1 MCQHKTTGRGH
12 GSSTALSSAL
22 AYFSRT
28 HPQTDPHLVDLVS
41 KLIISSITTA
51 YISQS
56 QSSLLVKIARCQQL
70 LKFVMAFVPSL
81 PVGVQATSSHSL
93 QFTRPLRYAARQ
105 PKVSRRLSCPNVQK
119 VSSPVMQKTD
129 VKTSEI
135 FMPALSSTMSEG
147 KIVQW
152 LKRPGDRVS
161 SGEPIMVVESDKADM
176 DVESFEDGYLATILV
191 EEGATCPVG
200 QAVGILVRNKDDVGK
215 VKVPASPSA
224 ATSSPPASSHSS
236 DAAPPEPAATSAPKP
251 AFMEVFMPALSST
264 MTDGKVVDW
273 LKSEGDTVEQGD
285 MIMVVESDKADMDV
299 ESFESGILAHILVPA
314 GEFAPVGAAVA
325 YLARSA
331 AEVPAIKAWA
341 ASSSSSTVASAP
353 VDATTATTAT
363 PSTPTAS
370 ATTSASEAVKEVAKV
385 INEGRII
392 ASPLAKA
399 TAEREGIDL
408 RYIQG
413 TGPNGRIKEMDVLK
427 AKAEG
432 NGATSSTT
440 GTAPASPDTPVAA
453 AKPRAMFA
461 TPDAKKIAKKENVD
475 LASITG
481 TGNFG
486 RITADDVLRAAGK
499 APVQE
504 ATVEPAVPSAGSP
517 VAASSPGPTPEVKK
531 AVAADMPAGAVAMN
545 AMQKAVV
552 QNMNASLTVPV
563 FRITYTIRTTAL
575 DALYAKVKPKG
586 VTMSALLA
594 KAVALTLRKH
604 PIMNAAYGE
613 KSIVYRNE
621 INIAM
626 AVAMPD
632 GGLITPTLM
641 KADETDL
648 YSLSRVWKDLVK
660 RAGEKKLSP
669 AEYSSGT
676 FTISN
681 LGMFG
686 VDQFDAIL
694 PPGVPGILAVGAS
707 KPVVQLQSNGLVG
720 VEKVMKVTLTGD
732 HRHIYGADGAKFLQ
746 DLAALIENDVT
757 ELVM

>member
-1 MCQHKTTGRGH
+1 M
-12 GSSTALSSAL
+12 
-22 AYFSRT
+22 
-28 HPQTDPHLVDLVS
+28 
-41 KLIISSITTA
+41 
-51 YISQS
+51 
-56 QSSLLVKIARCQQL
+56 
-70 LKFVMAFVPSL
+70 
-81 PVGVQATSSHSL
+81 QA
-93 QFTRPLRYAARQ
+93 
-105 PKVSRRLSCPNVQK
+105 
-119 VSSPVMQKTD
+119 TD
-129 VKTSEI
+129 VKTSEV
-135 FMPALSSTMSEG
+135 FMPALSSTMTEG

-152 LKRPGDRVS
+152 LKRPGDPVS
-161 SGEPIMVVESDKADM
+161 TGEPIMVVESDKADM
-176 DVESFEDGYLATILV
+176 DVESFEDGFLAAILFD
-191 EEGATCPVG
+191 EGSVCAVG
-200 QAVGILVRNKDDVGK
+200 QAVGIIVPSKDDIGK
-215 VKVPASPSA
+215 VQGSPAPSTATPASATAPA
-224 ATSSPPASSHSS
+224 ADTPASSNSDHSS
-236 DAAPPEPAATSAPKP
+236 PIVTPPSTTTSSAPKP
-251 AFMEVFMPALSST
+251 DFMEIFMPALSST
-264 MTDGKVVDW
+264 MTEGKVVDW
-273 LKSEGDTVEQGD
+273 LKNEGDTIEQGD
-285 MIMVVESDKADMDV
+285 MVMVVESDKADMDV
-299 ESFESGILAHILVPA
+299 ESFETGVLAHILVPS
-314 GEFAPVGAAVA
+314 GETAPVGTAVA

-331 AEVPAIKAWA
+331 ADVSAIKAWA
-341 ASSSSSTVASAP
+341 SSNGSVETSSSP
-353 VDATTATTAT
+353 E
-363 PSTPTAS
+363 PAS
-370 ATTSASEAVKEVAKV
+370 ATTTASSEISSSTSVSAPEIPKEAARVV
-385 INEGRII
+385 NEGRII

-399 TAEREGIDL
+399 TAKREGVDL
-408 RYIQG
+408 RYVQG
-413 TGPNGRIKEMDVLK
+413 TGPNGRIKERDVLK

-432 NGATSSTT
+432 NGASSSSVA
-440 GTAPASPDTPVAA
+440 APAAPAT
-453 AKPRAMFA
+453 KPRGVFA
-461 TPDAKKIAKKENVD
+461 TPDAKKIAKKEKLD

-499 APVQE
+499 SPAKEAVAEPVAPSVSTPSKV
-504 ATVEPAVPSAGSP
+504 APSAP
-517 VAASSPGPTPEVKK
+517 APDTKK
-531 AVAADMPAGAVAMN
+531 SAVVNMPAGAVAMN

-594 KAVALTLRKH
+594 KAVAITLRKH
-604 PIMNAAYGE
+604 PIMNAAYE
-613 KSIVYRNE
+613 DKSIVYRNE
-621 INIAM
+621 INVAM

-648 YSLSRVWKDLVK
+648 YSLSRTWKDLVK

-707 KPVVQLQSNGLVG
+707 KPVVQLLSNGLVG
-720 VEKVMKVTLTGD
+720 VEKIMKVTLTGD

-746 DLAALIENDVT
+746 DLAALLENDVT